1 MLEVVSAGG
10 NLAVMPATTF
20 NRMISGVVSLTKLCH
35 DKPWLYALSFDW
47 VSLALRELDEDQ
59 KGAGMAALPCSLRAG
74 AESMAWLLGIPMRP
88 VDALHN
94 HSKMFPQHRTRR
106 MPPPDSTRDWP
117 E

>member
-47 VSLALRELDEDQ
+47 VSGQRWPRYRALRWARCNL
-59 KGAGMAALPCSLRAG
+59 M
-74 AESMAWLLGIPMRP
+74 
-88 VDALHN
+88 
-94 HSKMFPQHRTRR
+94 
-106 MPPPDSTRDWP
+106 
-117 E
+117 